1 MQLELFFSKLNVH
14 NIGVIY
20 LERMQNIPKK
30 DFLTTDVYQKVN
42 VSYFRKILFIY

>member
-20 LERMQNIPKK
+20 LERMQNIPK
-30 DFLTTDVYQKVN
+30 N
-42 VSYFRKILFIY
+42 